1 MVGCP
6 VYIFLYIMPG
16 RSAVPFHEPTGIDNR
31 VMQMGFGEYLGG
43 FLQCKL
49 TALTVKVN
57 GKLLTLLKKR

>member
-1 MVGCP
+1 
-6 VYIFLYIMPG
+6 MPG

-49 TALTVKVN
+49 TALNVKVN
-57 GKLLTLLKKR
+57 VKSLTLLKKR